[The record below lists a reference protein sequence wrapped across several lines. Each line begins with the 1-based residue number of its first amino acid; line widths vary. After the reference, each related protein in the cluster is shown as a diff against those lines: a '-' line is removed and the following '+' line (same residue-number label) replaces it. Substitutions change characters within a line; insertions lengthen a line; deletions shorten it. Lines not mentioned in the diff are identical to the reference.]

1 MSIEEGQTTQCPKEK
16 GQKGKQRSKKHTQN
30 TNYRATR
37 TPLRIEDEIKC
48 SGKVWSSCSTIGA
61 RRVNIVTKPVMNEE
75 RTGKC
80 LRQLEPIRGHL

>member
-16 GQKGKQRSKKHTQN
+16 GQKGKQRSKKHTQK
-30 TNYRATR
+30 TTYRATR

-61 RRVNIVTKPVMNEE
+61 RCVSIVTKPVINEE
-75 RTGKC
+75 RTCKC